1 MDLSAMNLQE
11 LKRLQRDVE
20 RAIASYEQRQIA
32 AARAEL
38 EAHAR
43 ELGFALSLDDFG
55 TGYSSL
61 SYLRSLP
68 LSEIK
73 LDQSFVRDLH
83 TTEVSRRLSEAVMS
97 LGQSLKLTVLAEGV
111 ENMAQYRL
119 LKQQNCH
126 VAQGYLLSRPLP
138 PKELENWITNWRPR
152 DMADQHALL

>member
-1 MDLSAMNLQE
+1 MTT
-11 LKRLQRDVE
+11 
-20 RAIASYEQRQIA
+20 IHH
-32 AARAEL
+32 
-38 EAHAR
+38 AH

-83 TTEVSRRLSEAVMS
+83 IKDVSRRLSEAVMQ

-111 ENMAQYRL
+111 ENMSQYRL
-119 LKQQNCH
+119 LRQQNCQ
-126 VAQGYLLSRPLP
+126 VAQGYLVSKPLLP
-138 PKELENWITNWRPR
+138 NNLEKWLTNWRPQA
-152 DMADQHALL
+152 MADQHSLL